1 MGSLHRWHCLF
12 GSLSHTGGEGEG
24 GGWRFFGLR
33 LISLSSVF
41 LLPLPD
47 FFQELLAGAE
57 RSLQA
62 MFARS
67 YGRLYL
73 QHARLFQGLFVELQY
88 QLKGSRPGLDEALSD
103 FWSQLLERMLPL
115 LNPQY
120 SFPEGYLE
128 CVGRQVESLHAFGD
142 SPRQL
147 RVQVSPAPDRTA
159 LRLGA
164 EPLAGWEG
172 ERALSH
178 SQQPGKES
186 LSQREP
192 KGGGV
197 GAALSLFAL
206 LPPQPH
212 LLPHHLPHHLPVRK
226 LSCVK
231 HSFRCWSSQ
240 HWK

>member
-1 MGSLHRWHCLF
+1 MF
-12 GSLSHTGGEGEG
+12 
-24 GGWRFFGLR
+24 
-33 LISLSSVF
+33 V
-41 LLPLPD
+41 LPLPD

-67 YGRLYL
+67 YGRLYV
-73 QHARLFQGLFVELQY
+73 QHARLFQGLFVELQHH
-88 QLKGSRPGLDEALSD
+88 LKGSRPSLDEALSD

-159 LRLGA
+159 LRASEAPCLLWLGV

-172 ERALSH
+172 EPALSH
-178 SQQPGKES
+178 LQGPGKEG

-192 KGGGV
+192 KGEGV
-197 GAALSLFAL
+197 GAPF
-206 LPPQPH
+206 PP
-212 LLPHHLPHHLPVRK
+212 LAWCPVSPIFC
-226 LSCVK
+226 LVT
-231 HSFRCWSSQ
+231 
-240 HWK
+240 

>member
-1 MGSLHRWHCLF
+1 MF
-12 GSLSHTGGEGEG
+12 
-24 GGWRFFGLR
+24 
-33 LISLSSVF
+33 V
-41 LLPLPD
+41 LPLPD

-67 YGRLYL
+67 YGRLYV
-73 QHARLFQGLFVELQY
+73 QHARLFQGLFVELQHH
-88 QLKGSRPGLDEALSD
+88 LKGSRPSLDEALSD

-128 CVGRQVESLHAFGD
+128 CVGHQVESLHAFGD

-159 LRLGA
+159 LRASEAPCLLWLGA

-172 ERALSH
+172 EQAHTAAWQGRPQSERAKRGRSWGTPFPLCPGAPSAPSSALSH
-178 SQQPGKES
+178 D
-186 LSQREP
+186 
-192 KGGGV
+192 
-197 GAALSLFAL
+197 
-206 LPPQPH
+206 
-212 LLPHHLPHHLPVRK
+212 LPVHK

-231 HSFRCWSSQ
+231 HSFKRWNSQ
-240 HWK
+240 HQKLP